1 MRLEL
6 EVRKD
11 EGREDVGLDIEN
23 GKMEKKKMS

>member
-11 EGREDVGLDIEN
+11 ECREDVGRDIEN
-23 GKMEKKKMS
+23 GKMEKGR

>member
-11 EGREDVGLDIEN
+11 EGREDVGRNIEN
-23 GKMEKKKMS
+23 GKMEKRR

>member
-23 GKMEKKKMS
+23 GKMEKGR